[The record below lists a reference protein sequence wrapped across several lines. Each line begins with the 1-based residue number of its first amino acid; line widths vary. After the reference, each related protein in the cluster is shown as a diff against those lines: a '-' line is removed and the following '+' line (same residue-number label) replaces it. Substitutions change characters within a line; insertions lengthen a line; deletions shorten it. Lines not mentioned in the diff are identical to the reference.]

1 MDSGETVSHG
11 MTSLK
16 RHRFKEIPLQGGYND
31 SYAQSAPQVA
41 FRGKRRGDS
50 RRPDAIAEASAGIEG
65 LFMPPSH
72 PRLDADL
79 LARLGSV
86 RIIQTA
92 GAGFDSVDHAAA
104 AKLGLIVCN
113 SPAQNAITVAE
124 HVIGAVICLQREL
137 AYADEAIKSG
147 AYAQARERILGRGAC
162 ELFGATV
169 GIVGLGGI
177 GRALAPRLAAFGAT
191 VVASDVFWPEAFAQE
206 HGIRR
211 VDLDELFAV
220 SDIVTLHC
228 PLMDATRGLVG
239 VERLAS
245 MKPGAILVNAARG
258 GIVDETA
265 LADALE
271 RGIIRGAAID
281 NFESEIPSPGN
292 PLLRLSPEARRR
304 VLFSPHL
311 AGVTRA
317 AFARLIRQ
325 AIGNLENS
333 LRGLPPQFSV
343 NGLSS
348 IRPSA

>member
-1 MDSGETVSHG
+1 MTHMLSLLPKSRFEESGV
-11 MTSLK
+11 
-16 RHRFKEIPLQGGYND
+16 EIPGGL
-31 SYAQSAPQVA
+31 A
-41 FRGKRRGDS
+41 FLADY
-50 RRPDAIAEASAGIEG
+50 RPDAIAEASAGIEG

-113 SPAQNAITVAE
+113 SPAQNA
-124 HVIGAVICLQREL
+124 
-137 AYADEAIKSG
+137 DEAIKSG

-191 VVASDVFWPEAFAQE
+191 VVASDVFWPEDFAQE

-211 VDLDELFAV
+211 VNLDELFAV

-228 PLMDATRGLVG
+228 PLMDATRGLVDAA
-239 VERLAS
+239 RLAS

-265 LADALE
+265 LAAALE
-271 RGIIRGAAID
+271 RGVIRGAAID

-304 VLFSPHL
+304 VLFSPPL

>member
-1 MDSGETVSHG
+1 MRRHG
-11 MTSLK
+11 NASSVGA
-16 RHRFKEIPLQGGYND
+16 PANC
-31 SYAQSAPQVA
+31 SAPPWA
-41 FRGKRRGDS
+41 SSGS
-50 RRPDAIAEASAGIEG
+50 AASAG
-65 LFMPPSH
+65 
-72 PRLDADL
+72 RW
-79 LARLGSV
+79 
-86 RIIQTA
+86 
-92 GAGFDSVDHAAA
+92 
-104 AKLGLIVCN
+104 
-113 SPAQNAITVAE
+113 
-124 HVIGAVICLQREL
+124 
-137 AYADEAIKSG
+137 
-147 AYAQARERILGRGAC
+147 
-162 ELFGATV
+162 
-169 GIVGLGGI
+169 
-177 GRALAPRLAAFGAT
+177 PRLAAFGAT
-191 VVASDVFWPEAFAQE
+191 VVASDVFWPEDFAQE

-211 VDLDELFAV
+211 VNLDELFAV

-228 PLMDATRGLVG
+228 PLMDATRGLVDAA
-239 VERLAS
+239 RLAS

-265 LADALE
+265 LAAALE
-271 RGIIRGAAID
+271 RGVIRGAAID

>member
-1 MDSGETVSHG
+1 MRRHG
-11 MTSLK
+11 NAS
-16 RHRFKEIPLQGGYND
+16 
-31 SYAQSAPQVA
+31 
-41 FRGKRRGDS
+41 
-50 RRPDAIAEASAGIEG
+50 SAGAPANCSDFFG
-65 LFMPPSH
+65 PT
-72 PRLDADL
+72 RVLDEEQ
-79 LARLGSV
+79 G
-86 RIIQTA
+86 
-92 GAGFDSVDHAAA
+92 
-104 AKLGLIVCN
+104 
-113 SPAQNAITVAE
+113 
-124 HVIGAVICLQREL
+124 
-137 AYADEAIKSG
+137 
-147 AYAQARERILGRGAC
+147 
-162 ELFGATV
+162 
-169 GIVGLGGI
+169 GGI

-191 VVASDVFWPEAFAQE
+191 VVASDVFWPEDFAQE

-211 VDLDELFAV
+211 VNLDELFAV

-228 PLMDATRGLVG
+228 PLMDATRGLVDAA
-239 VERLAS
+239 RLAS

-265 LADALE
+265 LAAALE
-271 RGIIRGAAID
+271 RGVIRGAAID

>member
-1 MDSGETVSHG
+1 M
-11 MTSLK
+11 
-16 RHRFKEIPLQGGYND
+16 
-31 SYAQSAPQVA
+31 
-41 FRGKRRGDS
+41 
-50 RRPDAIAEASAGIEG
+50 
-65 LFMPPSH
+65 
-72 PRLDADL
+72 
-79 LARLGSV
+79 
-86 RIIQTA
+86 
-92 GAGFDSVDHAAA
+92 
-104 AKLGLIVCN
+104 
-113 SPAQNAITVAE
+113 
-124 HVIGAVICLQREL
+124 ICLQREL
-137 AYADEAIKSG
+137 AYADETIKSG

-191 VVASDVFWPEAFAQE
+191 VVASDVFWPEDFAQE

-211 VDLDELFAV
+211 VNLDELFAV

-228 PLMDATRGLVG
+228 PLMDATRGLVDAA
-239 VERLAS
+239 RLAS

-265 LADALE
+265 LAAALE
-271 RGIIRGAAID
+271 RGGIRGAAID

-292 PLLRLSPEARRR
+292 PEARRR